1 MSLTD
6 AHIPYGA
13 YWSSPFVRWDGR
25 LADHHPLELAADT
38 ARTALAAREV
48 PVESFSS
55 LFLGTTVPSRGS
67 FYGAPWLAGMLGDD
81 SITGP
86 TFAQA
91 CATSARVIAA
101 AAQSVQCGDDEAVL
115 CIAADRT
122 SHGPI
127 IDYPAEHAA
136 GENPEKWV
144 WDSFMKD
151 PYAKNPMLQTA
162 ENVASRF
169 GIDTERQHE
178 AALLRWEQ
186 YQTGADMRRRYLVGV
201 AGVTDDEG
209 MRVRTA
215 ESLAEMTPVRPDG
228 TVTAGSQTH
237 PADGNAGMVITTRA
251 KARELS
257 SDPSIEIRL
266 LAYANARTEKGH
278 MPMANIPAV
287 GQVLDRAGIA
297 LSDVDVINTHNP
309 FAVNDVLL
317 ADELDIPLDGMNRN
331 GSSLIWGHPQG
342 PTGMRSIIEVIEE
355 LVERGGG
362 TGLFTGCA
370 AGDTAAAVVLSVS

>member
-1 MSLTD
+1 
-6 AHIPYGA
+6 
-13 YWSSPFVRWDGR
+13 
-25 LADHHPLELAADT
+25 
-38 ARTALAAREV
+38 
-48 PVESFSS
+48 
-55 LFLGTTVPSRGS
+55 
-67 FYGAPWLAGMLGDD
+67 
-81 SITGP
+81 
-86 TFAQA
+86 
-91 CATSARVIAA
+91 
-101 AAQSVQCGDDEAVL
+101 
-115 CIAADRT
+115 
-122 SHGPI
+122 
-127 IDYPAEHAA
+127 
-136 GENPEKWV
+136 
-144 WDSFMKD
+144 
-151 PYAKNPMLQTA
+151 
-162 ENVASRF
+162 
-169 GIDTERQHE
+169 
-178 AALLRWEQ
+178 
-186 YQTGADMRRRYLVGV
+186 
-201 AGVTDDEG
+201 
-209 MRVRTA
+209 
-215 ESLAEMTPVRPDG
+215 
-228 TVTAGSQTH
+228 
-237 PADGNAGMVITTRA
+237 VITTRA